1 MYLSKTPSI
10 LKPLASDLVWDIRTS
25 KKEVFLTF
33 DDGPIPEVTPLV
45 LAILDAYN
53 AKATFFCVGENVQ
66 RNYAVYP
73 DIISR
78 GHAVGNH
85 TFQHENGWRT
95 SHMSYLKSAL
105 KCREYVDSKLF
116 RPPYGRIRKQ
126 QANAL
131 KKRFNLIMWDV
142 LSGDFDVNRTPE
154 ECYNGLVRYTKPGSV
169 VVFHDS
175 LKAKERVLVALPKYL
190 AFLKNEGY
198 SCALLTAENTQ
209 KRTK

>member
-1 MYLSKTPSI
+1 MYLSKTPAI

-45 LAILDAYN
+45 LDILDSYN
-53 AKATFFCVGENVQ
+53 AKGTFFCVGENVE
-66 RNYAVYP
+66 RNPQVFQEVI
-73 DIISR
+73 DR

-85 TFQHENGWRT
+85 TYKHENGWRT
-95 SHMSYLKSAL
+95 TQLSYLKSAV
-105 KCREYVDSKLF
+105 KCSQLVDSVLF

-126 QANAL
+126 QANTL

-142 LSGDFDVNRTPE
+142 LSGDFDVNRTAD
-154 ECYNGLVRYTKPGSV
+154 ECYSGLVRYTKPGSV

-175 LKAKERVLVALPKYL
+175 LKAKDRVLEALPKYL
-190 AFLKNEGY
+190 EFLANEGY
-198 SCALLTAENTQ
+198 SCEILTAENTQ
-209 KRTK
+209 KRIK